1 MAEKRQEEKKELRE
15 IIIKTDGNSV
25 EVTKAEVSGKIEL
38 RGILLEILKNL
49 N

>member
-1 MAEKRQEEKKELRE
+1 MAEKKQEEKQRE

>member
-25 EVTKAEVSGKIEL
+25 EVKKAEVSGKIEL